1 MLDTRRPLHRQGV
14 NYRRHFS
21 MAEDKFRLKQFD
33 NVTSLFEAIKD
44 ENICTVNYQEG
55 VLAFKFPSGKGNI
68 LVEIELEKKDLNEY
82 YRIELEFRR
91 LARRQFD
98 VEKELRK

>member
-14 NYRRHFS
+14 NYRRHYS
-21 MAEDKFRLKQFD
+21 MAEDKFRLKQFN

-55 VLAFKFPSGKGNI
+55 VLAFQIPSPIGHI
-68 LVEIELEKKDLNEY
+68 AVDIELEKKDLNEY